1 MRPLPIACCLA
12 LATCA
17 SCGATSASQAASER
31 GAMFAPTARDLE
43 ALPPEF
49 LPAFTELQ
57 RSVAAGDDLTAR
69 RILMSIYS
77 RAPQGRALSL
87 AQAFERV
94 LAGRAAVAELHL
106 KLVARPDSDSG
117 KPPRATGY
125 ASAESNANAP
135 SNASSPAHAGAPAD
149 ASAAGDALAP
159 SAAATPSPATTS
171 SPAATPSPATTPS
184 NATPSAAAGGS
195 SIAPSG
201 DGGGEPGP
209 RVVARL
215 LLVAEN
221 SADVAM
227 ELKPGPATLTTTKT
241 SVAPVPAVHIAGAS
255 AGSQEERSETH
266 PFTEIKSLR
275 VDPGGSVEVE
285 LARFFIDVPDNLLAV
300 RLSFELELRSGVI
313 VRDGRELPAMNVGV
327 RGDEVTCWIHLRHP
341 EWKATPESLEEFA
354 VGVGTAAGDCA
365 LEIAVRMPA
374 AERSR
379 ALDRLAAREHDISRT
394 RLEELVPALR
404 WLADDST
411 MGGDPDLWR
420 AFLRARTAAK
430 PRERPV
436 LELPEPAPR

>member
-12 LATCA
+12 LAA
-17 SCGATSASQAASER
+17 FSSCGTTSGAQGANER
-31 GAMFAPTARDLE
+31 GALVAPTARDLQ

-49 LPAFTELQ
+49 VPAFSELE
-57 RSVAAGDDLTAR
+57 RAVAAGDDLTAR

-77 RAPQGRALSL
+77 RAPQGRTLSL

-106 KLVARPDSDSG
+106 KLVARPESDGSRGASG
-117 KPPRATGY
+117 AG
-125 ASAESNANAP
+125 AP
-135 SNASSPAHAGAPAD
+135 SNSGIASNAGATSDAGATINAD
-149 ASAAGDALAP
+149 APGTALAP
-159 SAAATPSPATTS
+159 STAGESSLAASPTEAAASADAT
-171 SPAATPSPATTPS
+171 AQL
-184 NATPSAAAGGS
+184 
-195 SIAPSG
+195 
-201 DGGGEPGP
+201 GP

-215 LLVAEN
+215 MLVAE
-221 SADVAM
+221 SSSDVPM
-227 ELKPGPATLTTTKT
+227 ELRPGPATLTTTKT
-241 SVAPVPAVHIAGAS
+241 SVAPVPVTHVPGAS

-266 PFTEIKSLR
+266 PYGEIKSLR
-275 VDPGGSVEVE
+275 VAPGQSVEVE

-354 VGVGTAAGDCA
+354 VGAGTAAGDCA
-365 LEIAVRMPA
+365 LEIAVRMPPGD
-374 AERSR
+374 RPR

-404 WLADDST
+404 WLTDDST
-411 MGGDPDLWR
+411 LGGDPDLWR
-420 AFLRARTAAK
+420 AFLRARAAAR
-430 PRERPV
+430 PRERPA
-436 LELPEPAPR
+436 LELPQPTPR